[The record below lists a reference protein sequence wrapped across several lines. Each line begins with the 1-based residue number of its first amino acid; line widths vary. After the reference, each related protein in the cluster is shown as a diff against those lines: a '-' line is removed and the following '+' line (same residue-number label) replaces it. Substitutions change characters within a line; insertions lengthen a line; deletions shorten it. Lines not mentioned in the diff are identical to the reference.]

1 MTTDGF
7 QDGDEAHVEA
17 EAWSANTYF
26 DSYFEIEAVKILP
39 GEYYVTRQD
48 KLIVTVLGSCV
59 AACIHDKVQGIGG
72 ISHFMLP
79 FGLDESELIDSSIR
93 YGSHALEML
102 INQLLKLGAIKDQL
116 EAKVFGGG
124 NVLAAPD
131 SYLIGERNAAFLLS
145 YLEAEKIPVV
155 SQSLLGA
162 WPQKVYFFP
171 STGRVLVKKL
181 KRLNNTTIFDREARY
196 FEKLLNIEVAG
207 NIELFG

>member
-1 MTTDGF
+1 MQ
-7 QDGDEAHVEA
+7 QDETPESEQGQA
-17 EAWSANTYF
+17 EAWSPTSYHDPYF
-26 DSYFEIEAVKILP
+26 DLEAVKILP

-48 KLIVTVLGSCV
+48 KLLVTVLGSCV
-59 AACIHDKVQGIGG
+59 AACIRDREQGIGG
-72 ISHFMLP
+72 INHFMLP
-79 FGLDESELIDSSIR
+79 FDTGEQQEIGSSIR

-102 INQLLKLGAIKDQL
+102 INQLLKLGARRKQL

-124 NVLAAPD
+124 DVLAAAD
-131 SYLIGERNAAFLLS
+131 SHMIGERNAAFLLS
-145 YLEAEKIPVV
+145 YLEAERIPVV
-155 SQSLLGA
+155 SQSLLGP

-171 STGRVLVKKL
+171 ATGRVLVRKL